1 MIQSLV
7 QSLLNIIGN
16 YNYSLDHP
24 DYPWIMGAVILA
36 IAVWGV
42 IVIIRSFI
50 HRR

>member
-1 MIQSLV
+1 MVKTLV
-7 QSLLNIIGN
+7 QSLLDVLGAYN
-16 YNYSLDHP
+16 YNLNHP
-24 DYPWIMGAVILA
+24 DYPWIASAVILA